1 MPDTSFYIE
10 NDSRKLL
17 FDYISSIGGQIIP
30 DLHYEKPEFKFIE
43 SNEEFLN
50 YIDSKTVRFFIIS
63 NKFKEQEL
71 VMSKNRYLE
80 KPTYHI
86 VQRLGG
92 PYIDLA
98 LYRSFSENATVKYKR
113 TDIGYYAKFLDRNDL
128 SIEYKTNSEI
138 KKFYSEIIK
147 YLKSICSVKTISNK
161 KYYIDKN
168 IFF

>member
-1 MPDTSFYIE
+1 MV
-10 NDSRKLL
+10 K
-17 FDYISSIGGQIIP
+17 IIP

-50 YIDSKTVRFFIIS
+50 YIDNETVRFFIIS

-98 LYRSFSENATVKYKR
+98 LYRSFFRKCYSKIQKN
-113 TDIGYYAKFLDRNDL
+113 GYWLLCK
-128 SIEYKTNSEI
+128 
-138 KKFYSEIIK
+138 
-147 YLKSICSVKTISNK
+147 
-161 KYYIDKN
+161 
-168 IFF
+168 IFR